1 MNANPVR
8 FGFSFGI
15 LMLAAGWAQAPAPA
29 EFEVASVKLTQ
40 HGRTVE
46 GSSHSTV
53 GNTDQGSFSAT
64 NATLQMLLV
73 WAYDVKDYQI
83 SGPDWLNSEDA
94 RYDITAKSPAG
105 VPSRQM
111 PAMLQSLLVERFKL
125 ALHRETRTLPIYEL
139 VIAKSG
145 PKIHEVASDG
155 HSNSTRMGEGRL
167 TATHV
172 TMTDLAV
179 QLSRHLGRAVIDQ
192 TGLKGAFDFTLDYAA
207 DDADTSRPSIFTA
220 LQEQLGLRLEAT
232 KGPVEVLVV
241 DRAERIPTEN

>member
-40 HGRTVE
+40 HGRTVD

-53 GNTDQGSFSAT
+53 GNTDQGSFSAS
-64 NATLQMLLV
+64 NASLQMLLG

-83 SGPDWLNSEDA
+83 SGPDWLKSDDA
-94 RYDITAKSPAG
+94 RYDISAKAPAG
-105 VPSRQM
+105 ASSRQM
-111 PAMLQSLLVERFKL
+111 PEMLKALLAERFKV
-125 ALHRETRTLPIYEL
+125 ALHRETRTLPIYAL
-139 VIAKSG
+139 VTAKGG
-145 PKIHEVASDG
+145 PKLHEAPADG
-155 HSNSTRMGEGRL
+155 HSSTNSRGGHI
-167 TATHV
+167 TAQHV
-172 TMTDLAV
+172 SMVDLGDS
-179 QLSRHLGRAVIDQ
+179 LSRQLGRAVIDQ
-192 TGLKGAFDFTLDYAA
+192 TGLKGAFDFTLEYAA

-232 KGPVEVLVV
+232 KGPVEVLVI
-241 DRAERIPTEN
+241 DRAERVPTEN